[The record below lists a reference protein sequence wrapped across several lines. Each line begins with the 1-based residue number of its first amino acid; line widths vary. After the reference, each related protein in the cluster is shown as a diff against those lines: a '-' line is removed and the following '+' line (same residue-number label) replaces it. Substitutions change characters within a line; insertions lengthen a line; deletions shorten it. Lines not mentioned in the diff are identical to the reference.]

1 MSMGNSAEV
10 IMHRRTEPTNSRRRW
25 ARAALFAGLVIPT
38 VASAAVLGSVAP
50 AGASVTVTGTGS
62 SYAAVALNQW
72 TQQVATIDGDN
83 LNYQTSS
90 SVIGLNE
97 FAQGQVD
104 FGASEIGYSTGQAN
118 YTPSVNYEYMPDVA
132 GATCLMYNLQSVT
145 GQPITNLH
153 LDASTLMGIF
163 TGTIPTWNSPQI
175 AALNPGVTLPSA
187 PIQKAFRTDASGD
200 NYIFSD
206 YFYTL
211 YPTQWTEFTST
222 MGTPAGAQAIWPQPS
237 DGVGGQ
243 HGIYNISGFQ
253 GQNGS
258 DIASDYVAGTPN
270 SITYVETAYA
280 ILHKMPCAAIL
291 NASGNFVVPSSLAD
305 ATALENDQLLPD
317 LEQLLTNVFLSPQ
330 AGAYPISA
338 YSYLIAPDM
347 PTPSSP
353 AQPPAAIG
361 QVLGQFVQFIACEGQ
376 QSAAILGYSPIPP
389 VLVDDDFA
397 AIDRLNGATKVP
409 LDPTAAQCNNP
420 YLTGQLALV
429 GQPKTV
435 SGGSGGT
442 SVAGGSSGTATV
454 TGQSGSSAGSST
466 SGATTVTT
474 SPSAVQAAS
483 AAASVEAKVA
493 AESAVKAKKEKG
505 NQLGIALVGA
515 IAGTARSPGPT
526 GNIFEWTL
534 GFLALLV
541 LVPLGSVGA
550 KGLRRRRQLKRVEA
564 P

>member
-1 MSMGNSAEV
+1 MGSLAE
-10 IMHRRTEPTNSRRRW
+10 MMNWKTDPTKVGRRW
-25 ARAALFAGLVIPT
+25 GRAALCAGLLLPT
-38 VASAAVLGSVAP
+38 VAGITLFGSVAP

-118 YTPSVNYEYMPDVA
+118 YTPSVDYEYMPDVA

-153 LDASTLMGIF
+153 LDAATLMGIF
-163 TGTIPTWNSPQI
+163 SGTIPTWNSPQI
-175 AALNPGVTLPSA
+175 AALNPGIDLPSA
-187 PIQKAFRTDASGD
+187 PIQKAFRTDASGE

-211 YPTQWTEFTST
+211 FPTQWTQFTST

-243 HGIYNISGFQ
+243 HGPYDISGFQ

-270 SITYVETAYA
+270 AITYVETAYA

-305 ATALENDQLLPD
+305 ATALQNDQLLPD

-347 PTPSSP
+347 PTASAP

-361 QVLGQFVQFIACEGQ
+361 QVLGQFVQFIACQGQ

-389 VLVDDDFA
+389 ILVDDDFA

-409 LDPTAAQCNNP
+409 LDPNGSQCDNP

-429 GQPKTV
+429 GQPKSV
-435 SGGSGGT
+435 SGSGGSSAG
-442 SVAGGSSGTATV
+442 SGGSSGTAAV
-454 TGQSGSSAGSST
+454 ANSSSAGFSSSA
-466 SGATTVTT
+466 SGGTTATTT
-474 SPSAVQAAS
+474 PGSAAQAAS
-483 AAASVEAKVA
+483 AAASVEARVA
-493 AESAVKAKKEKG
+493 AASADKAKKERG
-505 NQLGIALVGA
+505 EGLGVALVGA
-515 IAGTARSPGPT
+515 IGQTARLPGPT
-526 GNIFEWTL
+526 GNIFGWTL

-541 LVPLGSVGA
+541 LIPLGSAGA
-550 KGLRRRRQLKRVEA
+550 GKLRRRRQPK
-564 P
+564 